1 MAGLHMNKND
11 ITKQFICSMVNKLI
25 KKLKALRLYFVKKR
39 CFTVKYK
46 SKLNG
51 NIGTIGFY
59 GKSIDDVKY
68 RFETKFNNSIVLNV
82 SD

>member
-1 MAGLHMNKND
+1 
-11 ITKQFICSMVNKLI
+11 MVKRLI
-25 KKLKALRLYFVKKR
+25 GKLKTLRLYFVKKR

-51 NIGTIGFY
+51 NVGTIGFY

-68 RFETKFNNSIVLNV
+68 RFETEFNNSIALNV
-82 SD
+82 S

>member
-1 MAGLHMNKND
+1 M
-11 ITKQFICSMVNKLI
+11 I
-25 KKLKALRLYFVKKR
+25 KRLFEKLKTLRLYFVRKR

-51 NIGTIGFY
+51 NVGTIGFY

-68 RFETKFNNSIVLNV
+68 RFETEFNNSIVLDVFDNV
-82 SD
+82 S